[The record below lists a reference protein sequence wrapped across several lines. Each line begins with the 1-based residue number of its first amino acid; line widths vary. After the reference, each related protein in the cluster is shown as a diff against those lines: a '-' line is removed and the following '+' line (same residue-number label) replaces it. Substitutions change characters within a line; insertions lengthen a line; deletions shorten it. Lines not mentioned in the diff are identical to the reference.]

1 MKTVISWEE
10 IAADLM
16 HIHEERT
23 RVYQQAL
30 RGTGKLPLDIK
41 SIYERIIEES
51 RKYAKQLYKKIGRDI
66 QFYSNLYQS
75 WQGVKITEGERK
87 EVLAGVLDDQLAVL
101 NIYSMAL
108 RSADGD
114 PEITDVL
121 VIQQEGEK
129 KLYDHIRQ
137 YHDAQ

>member
-1 MKTVISWEE
+1 MKTAISWEE
-10 IAADLM
+10 IAADLI

-30 RGTGKLPLDIK
+30 RGTGKLSLDIK

-75 WQGVKITEGERK
+75 WQGAKIREGGRK
-87 EVLAGVLDDQLAVL
+87 EILAGVLDEQVAMM
-101 NIYSMAL
+101 NIYSTAL
-108 RSADGD
+108 ASADGD

-121 VIQQEGEK
+121 VTQQEGEK
-129 KLYDHIRQ
+129 KLYEHIKQ